1 MNSNGQPALH
11 ETRQT
16 SVTRSHFDVLA
27 DGRAAHVYTLRNTHG
42 IEVCVLD
49 YGGLVVSLT
58 TPDQFGVGKDIVLGF
73 DHLRDYEGN
82 APYFGA
88 LVGRYAN
95 RVANSRFTLD
105 GVTHH
110 LAANDGPHSLHG
122 GGTGFHRALWQA
134 EPTQRTGAAGV
145 VLTRTSP
152 DGEDG
157 YPGTL
162 SVRVTYLLTEQNEL
176 VIEYVATTDR
186 ATPINLTHHGYFNL
200 AGHDAGDVLDH
211 TIAIEADVFLPIG
224 AGRIPTGVLQPV
236 ANTPLDLREPVRIGA
251 RSDEDDEQ
259 LVVGGGYDHTFV
271 IRREGPGLVHA
282 ARVVHPL
289 SGRTLD
295 VATTE
300 PGLQFYT
307 GQALDGTIVGKGGHV
322 YRRRSGLC
330 LETQHFP
337 DSPNQPSFPSTVLG
351 PGETFSSRT
360 VYTFGVERRA
370 GG

>member
-1 MNSNGQPALH
+1 M
-11 ETRQT
+11 
-16 SVTRSHFDVLA
+16 
-27 DGRAAHVYTLRNTHG
+27 RNAHG

-58 TPDQFGVGKDIVLGF
+58 TPDRYGVRRDIVLGF
-73 DHLRDYEGN
+73 DQLSDYEQN

-95 RVANSRFTLD
+95 RVANGTFTLD

-122 GGTGFHRALWQA
+122 GACGFHRALWQA
-134 EPTQRTGAAGV
+134 ELTQRTGAVGV
-145 VLTRTSP
+145 VLTRISP

-162 SVRVTYLLTEQNEL
+162 SVRVTYLLTEQDEL
-176 VIEYVATTDR
+176 VIDYVATTDR
-186 ATPINLTHHGYFNL
+186 ATPINLTHHSYFNL
-200 AGHDAGDVLDH
+200 AGHDAGDVLGHGISID
-211 TIAIEADVFLPIG
+211 ADAFLPIRSG
-224 AGRIPTGVLQPV
+224 LIPTGVLQPV
-236 ANTPLDLREPVRIGA
+236 AGTPFDLRQPVRIGA
-251 RSDEDDEQ
+251 RIDQDDEQ
-259 LVVGGGYDHTFV
+259 LVMSGGYDHTFV
-271 IRREGPGLVHA
+271 IQREGPGLVHA
-282 ARVVHPL
+282 ARVVDPL
-289 SGRTLD
+289 SGRSVD

-337 DSPNQPSFPSTVLG
+337 DSPNQPSFPSTVLR

-360 VYTFGVERRA
+360 VYTFGVEA
-370 GG
+370 L